1 MRNKLKK
8 LKISKMLVAFGSCAM
23 IFELLIGTVAYFGVT
38 NLNTGYKTIVSYN
51 DQQKEIVDAE
61 QEFALIKNDVLDLV
75 YSKRIKD

>member
-51 DQQKEIVDAE
+51 D
-61 QEFALIKNDVLDLV
+61 
-75 YSKRIKD
+75 